1 MIVKLCHRIETEFS
15 NLYRIYILDQAT
27 AMDDCF
33 CLVVL
38 DFYKKAIY
46 YLDPRC
52 DNTAYPPPAR
62 ATLIHTLINRFLAH
76 HIEEDSELLTSTWVL
91 HRTLESPKFPYLQN
105 DFDSGI
111 YVFMF
116 FYYAVFECP
125 IVFDDSDPAR
135 MRRQLAFWL
144 LKEYLPL

>member
-1 MIVKLCHRIETEFS
+1 M
-15 NLYRIYILDQAT
+15 LDKVT
-27 AMDDCF
+27 ANDDCF
-33 CLVVL
+33 CLIVI
-38 DFYKKAIY
+38 DFYKKAVY

-52 DNTAYPPPAR
+52 ESTDVPSER
-62 ATLIHTLINRFLAH
+62 ANSVLALVERFLAH
-76 HIEEDSELLTSTWVL
+76 HIEEESDLLASPWVL
-91 HRTLESPKFPYLQN
+91 NRTLDSSKFPYLQN

-116 FYYAVFECP
+116 LYCAVFECP

-144 LKEYLPL
+144 LKEYLPM